1 LCDHRRMTAFLAGI
15 CIKTD
20 TNICAPGSFQIKA
33 IWALGGAFVFVAII
47 GLAWLGNSAK
57 RR

>member
-1 LCDHRRMTAFLAGI
+1 MAAFLAGI

-20 TNICAPGSFQIKA
+20 TNICPAGSFQIKA
-33 IWALGGAFVFVAII
+33 IYALSGAFVLVAII
-47 GLAWLGNSAK
+47 GLVWLGNSSK

>member
-1 LCDHRRMTAFLAGI
+1 MTAFLAGI

>member
-1 LCDHRRMTAFLAGI
+1 MVAFLAGI

-33 IWALGGAFVFVAII
+33 IYALAGGFLFVALI
-47 GLAWLGNSAK
+47 GLLWLGNSSK

>member
-1 LCDHRRMTAFLAGI
+1 MAALLAGI

-20 TNICAPGSFQIKA
+20 TNVCAPGSFQIKA
-33 IWALGGAFVFVAII
+33 IHALAGAFVLVAII
-47 GLAWLGNSAK
+47 GLLWLGNSSK